1 MRAKTQGK
9 NRVCLPGS
17 AENLCEVA
25 EDDTSVFELPLI
37 PYACISHCIPFLCLG
52 FVCSRLKDY
61 SSALFFKLPLL
72 SPGLFLFFV
81 VLRPVLVR
89 ERFTSGMGF

>member
-1 MRAKTQGK
+1 MRAKRQGK

-37 PYACISHCIPFLCLG
+37 PYACISRCILCLG

-72 SPGLFLFFV
+72 SPGLFLSFV

>member
-1 MRAKTQGK
+1 MRAKTQGKK

-17 AENLCEVA
+17 TENLCEVA

-37 PYACISHCIPFLCLG
+37 PYACISRCILCLD

-81 VLRPVLVR
+81 VLRPVLVK

>member
-1 MRAKTQGK
+1 
-9 NRVCLPGS
+9 VCLPGF
-17 AENLCEVA
+17 AENLCEFA

-37 PYACISHCIPFLCLG
+37 PYACISRCILCLG